1 MNITTNNYV
10 IECTVDN
17 NYYAYILGHEQCF
30 AIGETEEEAL
40 ENLKIAE
47 EEYLNEINAI
57 YQIDDIA

>member
-1 MNITTNNYV
+1 MIHKNNYV

-30 AIGETEEEAL
+30 AIGETPEEAI
-40 ENLKIAE
+40 ENLKTVE
-47 EEYLNEINAI
+47 EEFIREINAI